1 MSDVPNKKKYMN
13 LLHASIPS
21 FRELCDGFLHLL
33 YPELCVAC
41 GEAMPPRD
49 SCFCF
54 RCQLKVSVSDMCRQK
69 ENEFTAR
76 FLGRMPVQSAA
87 AMYYF
92 SRKSPVQQALHR
104 LKYHNQPE
112 IGLKIG
118 RAFGRRLKESGTFG
132 DVQVIVPVPLHP
144 RKERL
149 RGYNQSAQFAR
160 GLSEVMDIPVLD
172 KVLLR
177 PMFTETQTRKKRM
190 ERFENVESVFALKKP
205 ASIEGRHILL
215 VDDVLTTGATLEECG
230 QLLLRVSGTRL
241 SLATMA
247 MAINH

>member
-1 MSDVPNKKKYMN
+1 MN
-13 LLHASIPS
+13 LLHASLPT
-21 FRELCDGFLHLL
+21 FRELCDGFLHLI

-41 GEAMPPRD
+41 GESMPPRD

-76 FLGRMPVQSAA
+76 FLGRLPVESAA

-112 IGLKIG
+112 IGVKIG
-118 RAFGRRLKESGTFG
+118 RAFGRRLKEAGSFK
-132 DVQVIVPVPLHP
+132 DVQVIIPVPLHP
-144 RKERL
+144 KKERL
-149 RGYNQSAQFAR
+149 RGYNQSAQFAQ
-160 GLSEVMDIPVLD
+160 GLSETLDLPVLN
-172 KVLLR
+172 KALLR

-190 ERFENVESVFALKKP
+190 ERFENVESVFALGKP
-205 ASIEGRHILL
+205 AQIEGTHILL

-230 QLLLRVSGTRL
+230 RLLLLVPGTRL
-241 SLATMA
+241 SFATMA

>member
-1 MSDVPNKKKYMN
+1 MN

-54 RCQLKVSVSDMCRQK
+54 KCQLQVPVSDMHRQK
-69 ENEFTAR
+69 DNEFTAR
-76 FLGRMPVQSAA
+76 FLGRLPVEGAA

-92 SRKSPVQQALHR
+92 SRRNPVQQALHR

-112 IGLKIG
+112 IGVKIG
-118 RAFGRRLKESGTFG
+118 RTFGRRLREAETFG
-132 DVQVIVPVPLHP
+132 TVQAIVPVPLHP

-149 RGYNQSAQFAR
+149 RGYNQSAQFAQ
-160 GLSEVMDIPVLD
+160 GLSEILDLPVLGN
-172 KVLLR
+172 VLLR
-177 PMFTETQTRKKRM
+177 PMFTQTQTRKKRM
-190 ERFENVESVFALKKP
+190 ERFENVESVFALQKP
-205 ASIEGRHILL
+205 ALVADRHILL

-230 QLLLRVSGTRL
+230 QLLLRVPGTRL
-241 SLATMA
+241 SLATIA
-247 MAINH
+247 LAINH